1 MMTDVMKAARD
12 AIDAVFSDTSVEAEV
27 TLTRLQELEEE
38 ISTCKEA
45 LKEL

>member
-1 MMTDVMKAARD
+1 MMADLLQKAKES
-12 AIDAVFSDTSVEAEV
+12 IDALFSDTSVPSEV
-27 TLTRLQELEEE
+27 TLERLEELEEE

>member
-1 MMTDVMKAARD
+1 MADVMKSARE

-38 ISTCKEA
+38 ISTCKDA

>member
-1 MMTDVMKAARD
+1 MSDVVKEAKD
-12 AIDAVFSDTSVEAEV
+12 AIDAVFSDTSVPSEV
-27 TLTRLQELEEE
+27 TLERLQELEEE